1 MHLVTG
7 GSGSLGRPVIS
18 ALGARGVEART
29 LSRKPGEG
37 HAVGDLTTGAGLAE
51 ALDGVDTVVH
61 CASDTR
67 RFGKTDI
74 AQARH
79 LIDASRAAGVQHL
92 VYISIVGIDRVPMP
106 YYRRKLEVEQLIA
119 ASGIPWTIL
128 RATQFHGFL
137 VDMFFKSQ
145 GRIYPFLMVPR
156 GTVQPIAVE
165 AVAERLTALAVGA
178 PQGRVDDLGG
188 PDVLTFDEAARA
200 YMSAVGRKP
209 RTVRVPVLGKLAR
222 SIADGGLTCREHA
235 HPGQTFGEFLAR

>member
-18 ALGARGVEART
+18 SLSARGVRVRS
-29 LSRKPGEG
+29 LSRKPGED
-37 HAVGDLTTGAGLAE
+37 HAVGDLSTGEGLAA
-51 ALDGVDTVVH
+51 ALAGVDTVVH

-67 RFGKTDI
+67 RFGKTDV

-79 LIDASRAAGVQHL
+79 LIDASVAAGVQHL

-106 YYRRKLEVEQLIA
+106 YYRRKLEVEQMIA
-119 ASGIPWTIL
+119 SSGIPWTIL

-137 VDMFFKSQ
+137 IDMFFKPQ
-145 GRIYPFLMVPR
+145 KIYPFLMVPR

-165 AVAERLTALAVGA
+165 DVAERLSALAVGA

-200 YMSAVGRKP
+200 YMAAVGRKP
-209 RTVRVPVLGKLAR
+209 RTVRVPVLGKLVR
-222 SIADGGLTCREHA
+222 SIADGGLTCPEHV